1 MGVSLL
7 FSAET
12 SEPIADNYS
21 ETNQAGVFQGFQR
34 ILDTL
39 SGEEKRALLASLTGE
54 EA

>member
-1 MGVSLL
+1 MGVSHV
-7 FSAET
+7 FSSHHSRHEL
-12 SEPIADNYS
+12 IYYS

-54 EA
+54 DA